1 MHAQHAAGRAP
12 DVNAA
17 GELLQ
22 FDFDITSTLAGGA
35 SQSSLSLSLSV
46 LSVLSVLSLSLSLSL
61 ALWPSQTAVRV
72 CVCDAAAKQLFP
84 DAAFTDDYSL
94 PPLTGPR
101 ISVRPYVRTS
111 EPYYDLHRHPQAERI
126 RRFVAD
132 NPAAL
137 SLGREVDYSLTNG
150 KSRLLPLARRGL
162 EDIRV
167 GDVLIAADVDRLAL
181 SAADATLLMARNV
194 RVVIVTL
201 GLRPL
206 NLSGRSTRAMWST
219 HALFASYNGVVR
231 NYHR

>member
-61 ALWPSQTAVRV
+61 WPSGPLRPQCV

-219 HALFASYNGVVR
+219 HALFASYNVVVR